1 MAITIL
7 GTSTKTDTRPIAL
20 KREVLVDSQAD
31 LASIP
36 SDSAPGSIAYTA
48 DMKNMWMKDN
58 DGSWKQIGA

>member
-7 GTSTKTDTRPIAL
+7 GTSTKADTRPIAL

-36 SDSAPGSIAYTA
+36 SDSAPAALPILPT
-48 DMKNMWMKDN
+48 
-58 DGSWKQIGA
+58 